1 MKNSTKLIFAIMIGA
16 VLCLLVESNPINDLM
31 NESKVNNAVVKYLR
45 TDLKQEI
52 QRKYQLIVSKLK
64 SFIGLEE
71 CFFTNCS
78 QPDQPRQ
85 SSPES
90 RAAAKDIEKYQMLKK
105 KGFL

>member
-1 MKNSTKLIFAIMIGA
+1 MRNSAKLIFVIMFA
-16 VLCLLVESNPINDLM
+16 TVLCLMVESNPINDLM

-52 QRKYQLIVSKLK
+52 QNKYQLFVSKLK
-64 SFIGLEE
+64 SLIGMEE
-71 CFFTNCS
+71 CFTTNCS

-90 RAAAKDIEKYQMLKK
+90 RAAVKDIEKYQMLKK
-105 KGFL
+105 KGFF